1 MVAFVSLHRPAEGP
15 EDGLHSATVLRTNLL
30 ASGMVDPRAPSQ
42 NLLHCAPTNQWI
54 FLATLP
60 NAISHH
66 LNMESLEDHDPKGS
80 PFRRASSP
88 QNTLALVPVTTSWSF
103 IGQPSS
109 TPQGQ

>member
-15 EDGLHSATVLRTNLL
+15 GDGLHSATVLRTNLL

-60 NAISHH
+60 KAISYS
-66 LNMESLEDHDPKGS
+66 LNMESLEGLDPQGS
-80 PFRRASSP
+80 PCHWASLP
-88 QNTLALVPVTTSWSF
+88 Q
-103 IGQPSS
+103 
-109 TPQGQ
+109 